1 MAEAPTP
8 KRTSKKKAKKQ
19 ISAEAREEQQ
29 PYRRSEAE
37 KRLDSEVPVFT
48 PQLQSTEMER
58 AIQQL
63 AEFMGQQA
71 MKHDEEMKQIL
82 KTQNRM
88 IDQLREPRELW
99 EPRESQE

>member
-1 MAEAPTP
+1 M
-8 KRTSKKKAKKQ
+8 
-19 ISAEAREEQQ
+19 
-29 PYRRSEAE
+29 
-37 KRLDSEVPVFT
+37 FT

-71 MKHDEEMKQIL
+71 MKHDEEIKQIL

-88 IDQLREPRELW
+88 IDQLREPREPQERLFKLKMPNYKNG
-99 EPRESQE
+99 EDIGSFLHQFESKMELA

>member
-1 MAEAPTP
+1 ML

-19 ISAEAREEQQ
+19 ISVEAREEQQ
-29 PYRRSEAE
+29 SYRRSEAE
-37 KRLDSEVPVFT
+37 KRLDSKVPVFT
-48 PQLQSTEMER
+48 PQLPSTEMER

-82 KTQNRM
+82 KTLNRM
-88 IDQLREPRELW
+88 IDQLQELW
-99 EPRESQE
+99 EPREPQE

>member
-8 KRTSKKKAKKQ
+8 KRTSKKNAKKR
-19 ISAEAREEQQ
+19 ISEEAREEQQ

-37 KRLDSEVPVFT
+37 KRLYSEVPVFT

-82 KTQNRM
+82 KAQNRM
-88 IDQLREPRELW
+88 IDQLQEPQELREL
-99 EPRESQE
+99 